1 MIPKKHFVSICLC
14 DFGAT
19 LPLHS
24 DFAKAFGV
32 SGKIWTEVAMIL
44 FKLFC
49 AITAN
54 QNNTKTLNVKISST
68 VIFNPETN
76 LPNI

>member
-19 LPLHS
+19 LPLHA

-32 SGKIWTEVAMIL
+32 NGKIRTEVPIIL
-44 FKLFC
+44 SKLFC
-49 AITAN
+49 DVTAN

-68 VIFNPETN
+68 VIINLETN

>member
-1 MIPKKHFVSICLC
+1 MTPNKDFVSICLY

-19 LPLHS
+19 LTLHA

-32 SGKIWTEVAMIL
+32 NGKIWTEVDMIL

-49 AITAN
+49 AVTSN
-54 QNNTKTLNVKISST
+54 QNSTKTLNVKISST
-68 VIFNPETN
+68 VIINLETKF
-76 LPNI
+76 PNI